1 MTTSIRKAFTL
12 VELLVV
18 IAIIGTLVGLLLPAV
33 QAAREAARR
42 SSCSN
47 NLKQLGLGMLN
58 FESSKKFLPPAYV
71 DMGTAPNAARLQLG
85 ARVGMK
91 NVSTKHNWA
100 VFILPFIEENNLAGR
115 CDLTVTWSD
124 VKNAPVRET
133 TVPVF
138 LCPSVTR
145 VGTSGNGWNVK
156 TVSGLTVN
164 LAPGDYAP
172 DNGYDAALETLGL
185 VDVLPSAARI
195 GAVGANAVRQMTE
208 IVDGTSNTLMLSE
221 DAGRPDAWRG
231 KVKTVN
237 GGQTDGG
244 WADPDNEY
252 ITHGYTNDGLTNP
265 GACHTNCTNNNEVYS
280 LHAGGAMHVFC
291 DGSVRYIGETM
302 DIRPFVKLITYR
314 GSDQAP
320 AE

>member
-1 MTTSIRKAFTL
+1 MPSRRSAFTL

-47 NLKQLGLGMLN
+47 NLKQIGLGMLN
-58 FESSKKFLPPAYV
+58 FESSKKFLPPAFV
-71 DMGTAPNAARLQLG
+71 DMGTAPNAARRQLG

-91 NVSTKHNWA
+91 NVATKHGWS
-100 VFILPFIEENNLAGR
+100 VFILPFIEEGNLAAR
-115 CDLTVTWSD
+115 YDLAVDWTHVANTT
-124 VKNAPVRET
+124 VRET
-133 TVPVF
+133 TLPLF

-145 VGTSGNGWNVK
+145 TGTSGNGLNVR
-156 TVSGLTVN
+156 TVGSATLR

-172 DNGYDAALETLGL
+172 DNGYDAGLETIGV

-195 GAVGANAVRQMTE
+195 GAIDGNAVRQVTE
-208 IVDGTSNTLMLSE
+208 IVDGTSTTLMISE
-221 DAGRPDAWRG
+221 DVGRPDAWRG

-237 GGQTDGG
+237 GGQNDGG
-244 WADPDNEY
+244 WADPDNEFV
-252 ITHGYTNDGLTNP
+252 THGFTADGLTSP
-265 GACHTNCTNNNEVYS
+265 GPCHSNCTNNNEVYS
-280 LHAGGAMHVFC
+280 LHAGGAMHLFC
-291 DGSVRYIGETM
+291 DGSVRFLSADM
-302 DIRPFVKLITYR
+302 DIRPFVKLITFR

-320 AE
+320 VE